1 MEKVEEEKA
10 NEIVEGTDGKENPD
24 DDDASKMDEN
34 VFKQSTDIIET
45 T

>member
-10 NEIVEGTDGKENPD
+10 AEIVEGDGKEPD

>member
-10 NEIVEGTDGKENPD
+10 AEIVEGDGKETAD